1 MAIENALLN
10 YLQIKVVADAR
21 PDDQPA
27 QNTADFFYRILVDDH
42 KLEKLEYSHDAV
54 MYHVTYTVEGERH
67 TQVFDRLAVE
77 QMLSSIEAEPRYG
90 R

>member
-10 YLQIKVVADAR
+10 YLQIKVVADTR

-27 QNTADFFYRILVDDH
+27 QNTADFFYGVLVEDH
-42 KLEKLEYSHDAV
+42 KLEKLEYAHDAA
-54 MYHVTYTVEGERH
+54 MYHVTYTIEGKQK
-67 TQVFDRLAVE
+67 TQLFDRLAVE

-90 R
+90 I